1 MSSAPA
7 PRARKGDFVDNRI
20 GAGVPSNENL
30 KSVNV
35 SAPASNAGFSDSGA
49 PAIKVHHAPGSKSS
63 DNTLGWK
70 YTWTKL
76 EWWATDSN
84 MPDVCPDTYFSCQH
98 SNPQSTRSCSNSSS
112 RVPF

>member
-35 SAPASNAGFSDSGA
+35 SAPAS
-49 PAIKVHHAPGSKSS
+49 
-63 DNTLGWK
+63 T
-70 YTWTKL
+70 
-76 EWWATDSN
+76 ATHNQLAAALIALVVYRFESLN
-84 MPDVCPDTYFSCQH
+84 K
-98 SNPQSTRSCSNSSS
+98 
-112 RVPF
+112 